1 MTGTA
6 LTTNPI
12 LTEHATEIRRLGK
25 RVVGDVIEIGRRLV
39 ECRDNHLKHGEWLS
53 WLEKEFGWTDQTAR
67 NFINVY
73 EQSKSKN
80 FLNLDLPVSSLYLLS
95 APSTPEAVREEV
107 TERVKSGE
115 VVNLA
120 TVKATIAKQKALKKA
135 VERRERRAEI
145 DQIHAGPEA
154 AWPALQKKGIRLA
167 KAMIKS
173 DPKGTRKL
181 FEILCEK
188 KSREAFMDTLEE
200 WIEA

>member
-80 FLNLDLPVSSLYLLS
+80 FLNLACS
-95 APSTPEAVREEV
+95 AR
-107 TERVKSGE
+107 R
-115 VVNLA
+115 
-120 TVKATIAKQKALKKA
+120 ATIAKQKALKKA
-135 VERRERRAEI
+135 EERRERRAEI

-173 DPKGTRKL
+173 YPKGTRKL

-188 KSREAFMDTLEE
+188 KSRGAFMDALEE